1 MDALI
6 RNTVFKLSSTGE
18 LRRVLYVSSE
28 KDYIVTI
35 VLSGRRRSPSIHK
48 YDEWMSMIT
57 NGSLAVCEDPY
68 LDLPFN
74 HALTASMKSRQAKAW
89 AAIEPIVRDVPAIFD
104 SHYRNQQ
111 ITIRAKEVECHN
123 DSIRDWLNEYWQ
135 QGCTPSVL
143 LGRRNNCGAPGRIKP
158 TRTTSG
164 TDNNQHSILEIKRG
178 APRSITAGVGLNI
191 SEEHRRL
198 ICIATN
204 VFYKKNKKA
213 TLKYAYLKMIR
224 QYYPD
229 SIRINEN
236 KKIEI
241 ILPDTVPTYQQF
253 IYWHN
258 KENSKYDEIR
268 AREGK
273 LHFEKTLRP
282 LLGNSTFESIG
293 PGYRYQIDATIADV
307 YLISRID
314 RSTII
319 GRPVMYVV
327 IDVWSRLIVGLYIG
341 IENASWTTAM
351 MAIHNVTLNKVD
363 YCAKFDIDIQPYEWP
378 DTSLPSVLLGDRG
391 EMLSKQ
397 SDRLAELLGIEVENT
412 PPYRA
417 DWKGIVERQFRLL
430 PAKFAADVKGYVQ
443 KDFNQR
449 TGPDY
454 RLDACLNLHEFTK
467 IAIHCVLE
475 HNATPVGGYPLEN
488 VMIAEKVPAI
498 PNELWAWGIK
508 NRMGTLVRHSE
519 NRLLFALL
527 PTAEAS
533 VTPKGIYF
541 LGRNYYASALD
552 KQEWLSKARH
562 KGRYKVVISY
572 HPHNLDII
580 LLHNP
585 AHRDRFTSCTLLSND
600 SSDHNL
606 YIEELVARLAKSA
619 KTTASRVFET
629 VSIQMT
635 HQKAV
640 EDIAAF
646 ANAEKEKEKEKDTFL
661 PQQSKKSRISNIR
674 TYRAV
679 EKVLHRVIDRGLKSK
694 TSPEPCAE
702 EESASIKP
710 ARIKPFAR
718 IPIFSRDDKQAK

>member
-1 MDALI
+1 MDVLI
-6 RNTVFKLSSTGE
+6 RNTVFKFTFTGE
-18 LRRVLYVSSE
+18 LRRVLYVSRE
-28 KDYIVTI
+28 KEYIVTI

-48 YDEWMSMIT
+48 YDEWVSMIA
-57 NGSLAVCEDPY
+57 NGSLEVCEDPY
-68 LDLPFN
+68 LDLPFI
-74 HALTASMKSRQAKAW
+74 HALTGSMKPRQAKAW
-89 AAIEPIVRDVPAIFD
+89 AAIEPLVRDVPAIFQ
-104 SHYRNQQ
+104 SHYRNHQ
-111 ITIRAKEVECHN
+111 IAIRAKEAGCHI

-135 QGCTPSVL
+135 KGCTPSVL
-143 LGRRNNCGAPGRIKP
+143 LGKRNNCGAPGRLKP
-158 TRTTSG
+158 TRTMLG
-164 TDNNQHSILEIKRG
+164 TDNDQHHILEVKRG

-198 ICIATN
+198 IRIATN

-213 TLKYAYLKMIR
+213 TLRYAYLKMIR
-224 QYYPD
+224 QYYPG

-241 ILPDTVPTYQQF
+241 VSPDTVPTYQQF

-258 KENSKYDEIR
+258 KENSEYDEIR

-273 LHFEKTLRP
+273 LYFEKTLRP

-293 PGYRYQIDATIADV
+293 PGYRYQIDATIADI
-307 YLISRID
+307 YLISRIG
-314 RSTII
+314 RSTIV

-341 IENASWTTAM
+341 IENASWATAM
-351 MAIHNVTLNKVD
+351 MASHNVTLNKVD
-363 YCAKFDIDIQPYEWP
+363 YCAKFDIDIQPNEWP

-430 PAKFAADVKGYVQ
+430 PAKFAADVKGYVE
-443 KDFNQR
+443 KDFGQR

-475 HNATPVGGYPLEN
+475 HNSTPVGGYPLEN
-488 VMIAEKVPAI
+488 VMIAEEVPAI

-519 NRLLFALL
+519 NKILFALL

-562 KGRYKVVISY
+562 KGRYRVVISY
-572 HPHNLDII
+572 HPHNLDVI
-580 LLHNP
+580 LLHDP

-619 KTTASRVFET
+619 RTTASRVFET
-629 VSIQMT
+629 ISIQMT

-640 EDIAAF
+640 EDIAEF
-646 ANAEKEKEKEKDTFL
+646 ANAEKEQEQEKNKFL
-661 PQQSKKSRISNIR
+661 PQPSKKSRIWNIR

-679 EKVLHRVIDRGLKSK
+679 EKILHRFIDRNSRPDTL
-694 TSPEPCAE
+694 PEPRAKE
-702 EESASIKP
+702 GATSKKSVP
-710 ARIKPFAR
+710 TKPFAR
-718 IPIFSRDDKQAK
+718 VPIFSRDDKQTT